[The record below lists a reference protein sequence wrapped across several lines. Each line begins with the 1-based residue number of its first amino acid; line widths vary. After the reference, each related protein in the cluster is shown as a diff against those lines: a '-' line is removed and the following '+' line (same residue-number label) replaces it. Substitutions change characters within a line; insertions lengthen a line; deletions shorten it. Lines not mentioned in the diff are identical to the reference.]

1 MDGRRAGVVRW
12 FARER
17 IPGGVSFYF
26 IFDGFDMKSF
36 LAILVAV
43 PFLFSSFGAVA
54 QSKYQKEAN
63 SHYKQQQQSRETR
76 RQTDNRTVN
85 NYSQR
90 NYSNSQR
97 SSSYRR

>member
-1 MDGRRAGVVRW
+1 MDYRRC
-12 FARER
+12 FFL
-17 IPGGVSFYF
+17 IHF
-26 IFDGFDMKSF
+26 FDGFDMKSF
-36 LAILVAV
+36 LAVLVAV
-43 PFLFSSFGAVA
+43 PFLFASFGAVA

-97 SSSYRR
+97 SSSYKR